1 MKKLI
6 IKITDTMYEKIVNYE
21 VDAPTQMIESIR
33 HGIVLPC
40 NLTDKAAIQP
50 IIHAKWLNGDCKGA
64 HCSNCKEYTPFIE
77 GYYDYCPR
85 CGAKMWEK

>member
-6 IKITDTMYEKIVNYE
+6 IKITDTMYEKIINYE

-33 HGIVLPC
+33 HGIVLP
-40 NLTDKAAIQP
+40 DV
-50 IIHAKWLNGDCKGA
+50 IHAKWLNGDCKGA

-85 CGAKMWEK
+85 CGADMREVEE